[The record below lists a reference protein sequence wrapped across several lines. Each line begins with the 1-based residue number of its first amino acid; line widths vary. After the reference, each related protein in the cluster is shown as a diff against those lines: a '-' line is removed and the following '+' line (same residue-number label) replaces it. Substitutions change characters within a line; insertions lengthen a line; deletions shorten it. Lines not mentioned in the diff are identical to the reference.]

1 MWTLLQACQ
10 CHQKGFLSTVS
21 EYQSDPYQKP
31 KNYFVP
37 KLGIAKESSRADWVQ
52 SVSSTPSGI
61 LIPVLQFVYEKI
73 GREGN
78 EKYQISEF
86 KVLVPSTNGKTGFA
100 VEWVEKES
108 SLTEFTPSIPSILR
122 NVYIN
127 NVVSSHS
134 STFSTLS
141 ILPAQVRML
150 VLSHLLL

>member
-1 MWTLLQACQ
+1 M
-10 CHQKGFLSTVS
+10 
-21 EYQSDPYQKP
+21 QS
-31 KNYFVP
+31 
-37 KLGIAKESSRADWVQ
+37 I
-52 SVSSTPSGI
+52 SSTPSGI

-141 ILPAQVRML
+141 ISPAQVRML